1 MLTSYKQA
9 LSKSGWNPIR
19 PQDQILNTLQLFGN
33 CPKKN
38 FPDRHFLWIIF
49 YVDSISFQKMQR
61 QLQELKE
68 EVSKKDDEKI
78 KREREIQENEELH
91 EEK

>member
-1 MLTSYKQA
+1 
-9 LSKSGWNPIR
+9 
-19 PQDQILNTLQLFGN
+19 
-33 CPKKN
+33 
-38 FPDRHFLWIIF
+38 
-49 YVDSISFQKMQR
+49 MQR
-61 QLQELKE
+61 ELQELKE